1 MTEQKRLRVALQKSG
16 KLSEGS
22 LDLLNKCSFKLR
34 PAKNHYLIQSKEMN
48 TDFLMIRDDD
58 IPGFVDSNA
67 SDIGIVGENG
77 YVEYILENP
86 EHDLEIIPLEKRHVD
101 HRFFLKITI
110 PSSYKPSIK
119 EELGILGVNKMSI
132 YPGIDGVVEKIK
144 EECGL
149 NDK

>member
-1 MTEQKRLRVALQKSG
+1 M
-16 KLSEGS
+16 
-22 LDLLNKCSFKLR
+22 
-34 PAKNHYLIQSKEMN
+34 
-48 TDFLMIRDDD
+48 
-58 IPGFVDSNA
+58 
-67 SDIGIVGENG
+67 
-77 YVEYILENP
+77 
-86 EHDLEIIPLEKRHVD
+86 D

-149 NDK
+149 